1 MKYAELSFVKSLAIN
16 SISIWLN
23 FNCNWHKITASK
35 KFKQCFFSLS
45 SFHQLMIYK
54 KRYANFSLRFYFHFE
69 TMYLMYSIN
78 IPWHIKAT
86 VCARAGFSL
95 CLSGVLP
102 QAQRRERVFQH
113 LNYNYCWRVSCDWIS
128 SLSEWFFC
136 SLYPSVFSIFR
147 RNSLQIGIFDHVFL
161 DV

>member
-1 MKYAELSFVKSLAIN
+1 MQSFLLLNRLPSIPFQFDWILIAIDIKSQHRRSSSN
-16 SISIWLN
+16 V
-23 FNCNWHKITASK
+23 
-35 KFKQCFFSLS
+35 FFSLS

-113 LNYNYCWRVSCDWIS
+113 LNYNYRWRVSCDWIS